1 MSRGAFGIRC
11 ATATGQWPTSPRG
24 NVIHNDLYTAEV
36 VKTGEEGSQ
45 AIRDRATDWL
55 ELKETMANMTVDDRH
70 NGKIPTK
77 LLAHPAIRAK
87 HQIAGTNATSWTSC

>member
-1 MSRGAFGIRC
+1 M
-11 ATATGQWPTSPRG
+11 
-24 NVIHNDLYTAEV
+24 HNDLFTTEI
-36 VKTGEEGSQ
+36 VKTGDEASQ
-45 AIRDRATDWL
+45 VIRDRATDRL
-55 ELKETMANMTVDDRH
+55 ELEENMASMTVDDRH